1 MTTLREKFINF
12 GAKVVRHAKYVRFQ
26 LAEVAVPRR
35 LFAARPAP
43 RLFRQRLIVSGREPP
58 RNHNWGHSIRS
69 TSIFVCSVLTL
80 PGLVP
85 AQSGPP
91 LPSSQPSPGPE
102 IVPGK
107 DVPHWSG
114 LPIWGKAEAE
124 KYGFELPL
132 PIGLSGTYFAEK
144 EGFRM
149 PELKLG
155 GHGGRLL
162 DAGGL
167 VRVPDIKI
175 SESAKLLR
183 LDGWVLPFLNLYGLV
198 GDVNGY
204 ADIDI
209 EPAMFPPKCSPKFKL
224 RLDYEG
230 PTVGVGSTL
239 AAGFKPF
246 KGRPTI
252 VFGLAD
258 LNFTETFLDFE
269 HVVTS
274 LEPVAVTVL
283 NARGGVRDRILR
295 TPKLGDV
302 YMSVWGGIMWEGVQE
317 VMSGNVSIFDLDFQ
331 GKARSL
337 NSWNPIVGAGLE
349 IGKHINVMIDVG
361 FGERESLMLSAT
373 FRF

>member
-1 MTTLREKFINF
+1 M
-12 GAKVVRHAKYVRFQ
+12 
-26 LAEVAVPRR
+26 
-35 LFAARPAP
+35 
-43 RLFRQRLIVSGREPP
+43 
-58 RNHNWGHSIRS
+58 
-69 TSIFVCSVLTL
+69 CSVLTL

-85 AQSGPP
+85 AQAGPP
-91 LPSSQPSPGPE
+91 SSSSQPSSDLQ

-132 PIGLSGTYFAEK
+132 PIGLSATYYAQK

-155 GHGGRLL
+155 SHGGRLL
-162 DAGGL
+162 DVGGL
-167 VRVPDIKI
+167 IRVPDIKI
-175 SESAKLLR
+175 SENAKLLR
-183 LDGWVLPFLNLYGLV
+183 LDGWVLPFLDVYALV
-198 GDVNGY
+198 GDVSGS
-204 ADIDI
+204 ADIAI
-209 EPAMFPPKCSPKFKL
+209 APAFFPPKSSPKFNL

-230 PTVGVGSTL
+230 PTIGLGSTL

-246 KGRPTI
+246 KDRPTI

-283 NARGGVRDRILR
+283 NARGGVRDRILKA
-295 TPKLGDV
+295 PGVGDV
-302 YMSVWGGIMWEGVQE
+302 YGSLWGGIMWEGVQE
-317 VMSGNVSIFDLDFQ
+317 VMSGSVSILDLDFE
-331 GKARSL
+331 GKVKSL
-337 NSWNPIVGAGLE
+337 NAWNPVVGAGLE
-349 IGKHINVMIDVG
+349 IGKHVSAMIDVG
-361 FGERESLMLSAT
+361 FGERKSLMLSAT
-373 FRF
+373 IRF